1 MKIKDGQLVV
11 YRVKEEYLDYLSKFD
26 ANVRKK
32 SNRKYYGILVTKN
45 NIDYCIPFTCKI
57 KKRNHKLT
65 INIKNEGKII
75 AQLTINNMIPVS
87 SNAID
92 VVDINKDKDKYYLYA
107 ELEYLKKRSVINKLL
122 ARAENAIKVINN
134 EEDEDYNFFK
144 NLCCDFPL
152 LEVKSREWKDD

>member
-1 MKIKDGQLVV
+1 MQIKDGQLVV

-57 KKRNHKLT
+57 RKRNHKLT

-107 ELEYLKKRSVINKLL
+107 ELEYLKK
-122 ARAENAIKVINN
+122 EM
-134 EEDEDYNFFK
+134 
-144 NLCCDFPL
+144 
-152 LEVKSREWKDD
+152 